1 MMKLEMMITKE
12 EIQQMKPM
20 PRNIME
26 LRSSKMIK
34 KVKLLKIWNIRTTLR
49 VNQNLTKI
57 QMKLIILNKN
67 L

>member
-1 MMKLEMMITKE
+1 MMTLEMMITKE